1 MIPTIVGVVTLVFFL
16 LHLIPGDPIRIWLGP
31 DPQKQA
37 HAELL
42 IKKFG
47 LDQPLHVQYGRYLKQ
62 LFLHLDMGV
71 SIIEKEPVTRLIIS
85 RWPVTISFSLLSLL
99 FAVGLAIPIGVYS
112 AIHRNRPFDH
122 LGRVFALLGVSM
134 PNFWV
139 GLMLI
144 ILFAHRWHLLP
155 SGGYV
160 PINESFVGWLKSMV
174 LPVVTLG
181 TGQTAL
187 TMRMMRSCMLEVLH
201 QDYVTT
207 ARAHGAPE
215 WKVTWVHA
223 FRNAFI
229 PVLTVLGMNISLLLS
244 GATVTEVVFALP
256 GNGRL
261 AYQALLNRDYPTLM
275 GSTIIF
281 ALMYITSTFLVDI
294 AYAFIDPRIKY
305 E

>member
-1 MIPTIVGVVTLVFFL
+1 M
-16 LHLIPGDPIRIWLGP
+16 
-31 DPQKQA
+31 
-37 HAELL
+37 
-42 IKKFG
+42 
-47 LDQPLHVQYGRYLKQ
+47 
-62 LFLHLDMGV
+62 